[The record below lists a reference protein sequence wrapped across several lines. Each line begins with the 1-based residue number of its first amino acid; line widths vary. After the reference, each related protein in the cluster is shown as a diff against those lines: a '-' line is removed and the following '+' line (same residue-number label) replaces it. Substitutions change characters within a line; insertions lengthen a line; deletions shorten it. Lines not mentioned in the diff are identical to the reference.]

1 MQIRHS
7 WDFDEVK
14 DAAKKRG
21 HRSRKI
27 TRFKG
32 IKVRALVNRMFK
44 KIDTDYGTET

>member
-14 DAAKKRG
+14 GAAKKRG

-27 TRFKG
+27 TRLKG
-32 IKVRALVNRMFK
+32 IKVRNLVNRIFK
-44 KIDTDYGTET
+44 TDMDYGTET